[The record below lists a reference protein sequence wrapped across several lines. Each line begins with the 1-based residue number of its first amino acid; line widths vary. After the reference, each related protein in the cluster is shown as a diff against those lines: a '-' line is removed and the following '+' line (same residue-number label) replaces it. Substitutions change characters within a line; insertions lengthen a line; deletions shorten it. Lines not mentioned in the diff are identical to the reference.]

1 VLLSTDLI
9 AYYRQLSTQMFTVV
23 DVETTGHRAYKSR
36 VMELS
41 VLQATL
47 SDGILHQET
56 HLINPQMSIPPKISQ
71 VTGISEPMVET
82 APLAAEVFP
91 DYLAWLSEGIL
102 TAHNIDFDY
111 PFLQAEYKRL
121 GIPFSRP
128 KPERLCT
135 VILSRL
141 MLADLPSRS
150 LPDLVRHFQFDVGV
164 SHRAEADVQ
173 ACWFLTNYLLTE
185 IQTQPDDTLIARFS
199 QQWLVLREAAK
210 LLGCS
215 QKQCRRLL
223 TQAGAQ
229 PRNAGSQR
237 TGPLMYRRGDIEALY
252 YERQGGHQLSL
263 GEMDMLGFPVSPMQT

>member
-1 VLLSTDLI
+1 MLLSTELI
-9 AYYRQLSTQMFTVV
+9 NYYRHISTQVLTVI

-47 SDGILHQET
+47 SDGILHQQT
-56 HLINPQMSIPPKISQ
+56 HLINPQMPIPLKISE
-71 VTGISEPMVET
+71 VTGISEAMVAT
-82 APLAAEVFP
+82 APLAGEVFP
-91 DYLAWLSEGIL
+91 NYLTWLSQGIL

-150 LPDLVRHFQFDVGV
+150 LPNLVRHFQFDVDT
-164 SHRAEADVQ
+164 SHRAEADTQ
-173 ACWFLTNYLLTE
+173 ACWLLAKHLLTE
-185 IQTQPDDTLIARFS
+185 IQTRSEDELTTQFA

-215 QKQCRRLL
+215 QKQCRKLL
-223 TQAGAQ
+223 TQAGSK
-229 PRNAGSQR
+229 PRNADSER
-237 TGPLMYRRGDIEALY
+237 TGPLMYRRGDIEAIY
-252 YERQGGHQLSL
+252 YQQQEGQQLSFEGL
-263 GEMDMLGFPVSPMQT
+263 DTLGFPLI